1 MADKIKCSKGHEND
15 FDAVRCAECGE
26 KIERI
31 TRCNKGHEN
40 KLGDHFCRTCGERLS
55 GGKIICPH
63 CGETIDSGSNFCGKC
78 GKSIVDDRTDR
89 PADLQGMRWQR
100 GVGDFAT
107 RVDVEDLNGILQKGI
122 IVEQGTKALLFI
134 NGALAETL
142 QPGMYDLGGL
152 ASKLRNFEP
161 FRTSTA
167 ILVDA
172 GDVELNLNITG
183 IYTKDPLNIDVTCKV
198 ITQIE
203 NPTFFFNNVMKG
215 RKSYIISELR
225 ASLFDEMQNAFN
237 EVIGKKSVTDLN
249 WDLSLKRQ
257 FEVAVENHLRTTFQR
272 NGINFIQ
279 LRTIDY
285 VFKKFDKV
293 RGIHEEAFILVSE
306 EEAELQKRKRLFDVY
321 NQTQLQ
327 AIFEETREV
336 EYREK
341 RQKVWADMR
350 ALVNSD
356 KMNEIKSADDL
367 EGYLHEINKGKY
379 LREDE
384 VQELL
389 NTFKQSGLRR
399 EFLLEKI
406 RLEQKLEAERIV
418 LVGTE
423 ENELAKWEVQAKRE
437 RSVLD
442 ERIRSQKDIK
452 GAEREIRVDDAKA
465 EATVND
471 FEREGDQKDLDMGL
485 TALERM
491 KKIKAQEKRE
501 EMDIETERLKRL
513 SEVGIEALISASGEE
528 QAKLLAELKKTEM
541 LKGMNEKQIL
551 AMAEKGDGKVAMAIF
566 QSDSAFVQEK
576 LLRERLG
583 DKDQAMKTMQD
594 MFNKA
599 LETQRDA
606 AVGVAQGGKVVYP
619 PYGPGL
625 MGGGPG
631 GAGFYNVSMESG
643 GGTQKVIICSKCK
656 SEVKTGEKFCT
667 NCGNQMF

>member
-31 TRCNKGHEN
+31 IRCNKGHEN

-55 GGKIICPH
+55 GGEIICPH

-78 GKSIVDDRTDR
+78 GKSIVDDRADR

-100 GVGDFAT
+100 GVDDFAT
-107 RVDVEDLNGILQKGI
+107 RVDVEDLNGILQKGT

-198 ITQIE
+198 IAQIE

-225 ASLFDEMQNAFN
+225 GSLYDEMQNAFN

-249 WDLSLKRQ
+249 WDLALKRQ
-257 FEVAVENHLRTTFQR
+257 FEVSVENHLRTTFQR
-272 NGINFIQ
+272 NGLNFIQ

-285 VFKKFDKV
+285 IFKRFDKV
-293 RGIHEEAFILVSE
+293 RGIHEEAFLMISE
-306 EEAELQKRKRLFDVY
+306 DEAELQKRKRLFDVY
-321 NQTQLQ
+321 DQKQLQ
-327 AIFEETREV
+327 DIFEETKEV

-350 ALVNSD
+350 VLVNSD

-367 EGYLHEINKGKY
+367 EAYLHEINKGKY

-406 RLEQKLEAERIV
+406 QLEQRLEYERIG
-418 LVGTE
+418 LVGEE
-423 ENELAKWEVQAKRE
+423 ENKLAKFEVEAKHQRRTLE
-437 RSVLD
+437 
-442 ERIRSQKDIK
+442 ERIRNLKDEK
-452 GAEREIRVDDAKA
+452 AATREIRVEDAKA
-465 EATVND
+465 EASVKD
-471 FEREGDQKDLDMGL
+471 LEREADEKDLKM
-485 TALERM
+485 
-491 KKIKAQEKRE
+491 AQEALRGVKETKIWEKRQ

-606 AVGVAQGGKVVYP
+606 TVGVAQGGKVVYP
-619 PYGPGL
+619 PYGA
-625 MGGGPG
+625 GPTGAG
-631 GAGFYNVSMESG
+631 GAGFFNVAMEA
-643 GGTQKVIICSKCK
+643 GTEKKEVVICPKCK
-656 SEVKTGEKFCT
+656 TKVPPGQKYCD
-667 NCGNQMF
+667 NCGNEMF